1 MPTNVGQLGRS
12 GQEGGGGA
20 ELVQP
25 EDENIVMVLAGLG
38 EEEDSYNVEI
48 VASREDKMN
57 VYQDR
62 TLWLGRGWGPYL
74 VLVQA
79 MHTML
84 SAAAASLLCHGCLQL
99 CLV

>member
-1 MPTNVGQLGRS
+1 MDGFGAWGAGGNAINFAFS
-12 GQEGGGGA
+12 CEG
-20 ELVQP
+20 V
-25 EDENIVMVLAGLG
+25 IVMVLAGLG

-84 SAAAASLLCHGCLQL
+84 SAAAASLL
-99 CLV
+99 